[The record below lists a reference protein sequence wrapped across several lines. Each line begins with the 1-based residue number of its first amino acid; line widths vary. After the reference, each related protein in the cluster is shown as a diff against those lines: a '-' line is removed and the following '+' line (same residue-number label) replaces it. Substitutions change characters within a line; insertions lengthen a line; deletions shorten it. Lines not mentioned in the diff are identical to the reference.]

1 MRLRRA
7 FPSGKLASDNVS
19 AHCNGTPTKKVR
31 RGASIGY
38 LPSRLL
44 RYVQNPLAST
54 KALIFYWSRMDPSR
68 DINCC
73 IENALFLLS
82 GERESSRLGSSDA
95 LELHSV

>member
-1 MRLRRA
+1 M

-19 AHCNGTPTKKVR
+19 AHCNGTPTKSKTVM

-54 KALIFYWSRMDPSR
+54 KALIFYWSRMDQSR